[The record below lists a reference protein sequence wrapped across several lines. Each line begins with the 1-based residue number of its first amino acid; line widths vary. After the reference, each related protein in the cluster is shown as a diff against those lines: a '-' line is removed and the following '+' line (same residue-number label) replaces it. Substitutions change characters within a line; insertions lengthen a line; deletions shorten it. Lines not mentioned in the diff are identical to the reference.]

1 MTRELRQNRGFTLLE
16 VMVAMA
22 ILALGL
28 TIVLSSQAGLFA
40 ATRRVQSETVAASL
54 MRCKMSEVELD
65 LLQNGFQ
72 LLDQNDSGECCEDE
86 DDSTFSC
93 RWKVETVELPQPS
106 SFEADAAEEGED
118 ASAFGAA
125 ASPLGPMGAL
135 LGGTAD
141 TAGSLGDLAGSL
153 GDAGGGG
160 GLIGMALSMVYPD
173 LKPMLEASIRKVTV
187 TVVWREGEKERSFD
201 AIQYVT
207 NPLEGNLSPNA
218 AEGMEDIL
226 KQVNGAMGSG
236 TTDGA
241 EGEE

>member
-1 MTRELRQNRGFTLLE
+1 
-16 VMVAMA
+16 
-22 ILALGL
+22 
-28 TIVLSSQAGLFA
+28 
-40 ATRRVQSETVAASL
+40 
-54 MRCKMSEVELD
+54 
-65 LLQNGFQ
+65 
-72 LLDQNDSGECCEDE
+72 
-86 DDSTFSC
+86 
-93 RWKVETVELPQPS
+93 
-106 SFEADAAEEGED
+106 
-118 ASAFGAA
+118 
-125 ASPLGPMGAL
+125 
-135 LGGTAD
+135 
-141 TAGSLGDLAGSL
+141 
-153 GDAGGGG
+153 
-160 GLIGMALSMVYPD
+160 MALSMVYPD